1 MSQQINMNMTSPL
14 RIVLAAGGTGGHL
27 FPASALAEELKI
39 QGHEVMLATDKRGMA
54 YQNNLT
60 AMPIYRVPAA
70 TVYGGG
76 LFALPARI
84 LTLLWSVVSSLT
96 LMLRLR
102 PAIIIGF
109 GGYPSFGPVMAG
121 LLMRKPVLVHEQ
133 NAVLGR
139 ANRLAVKL
147 GASLATSFPNTAGV
161 PARAAARMRK
171 TGNPLRADVLST
183 AQISYRSPM
192 RSQAFDLLVFGG
204 SQGARIFSTVVPEAI
219 ALLPEDKRENLRLVQ
234 QVSKD
239 HMAGVLNSYGEL
251 KVSSEIREFFDD
263 MPRRLRHAHLVICRG
278 GASTISEISAIGVPS
293 IIVPLPGSLDQDQA
307 NNARDLATAGAA
319 ELILQKQFNAESLA
333 AILNKWLDD
342 KACFENM
349 STNARRLAEPE
360 ATVRLARYA
369 YCLAQ
374 RLPIQIDQPASFLE
388 GRRS

>member
-27 FPASALAEELKI
+27 FPASALAEELKT

-84 LTLLWSVVSSLT
+84 LTLLWSVVSSLM

-278 GASTISEISAIGVPS
+278 GASTISEISALGVPS

-342 KACFENM
+342 KACFETM

>member
-1 MSQQINMNMTSPL
+1 
-14 RIVLAAGGTGGHL
+14 
-27 FPASALAEELKI
+27 
-39 QGHEVMLATDKRGMA
+39 
-54 YQNNLT
+54 
-60 AMPIYRVPAA
+60 
-70 TVYGGG
+70 
-76 LFALPARI
+76 
-84 LTLLWSVVSSLT
+84 
-96 LMLRLR
+96 
-102 PAIIIGF
+102 
-109 GGYPSFGPVMAG
+109 MAG

-278 GASTISEISAIGVPS
+278 GASTISEISALGVPS

-342 KACFENM
+342 KACFETM

>member
-27 FPASALAEELKI
+27 FPASALAEELKT

-84 LTLLWSVVSSLT
+84 LTLLWSVVSSLM

-219 ALLPEDKRENLRLVQ
+219 ALLPEDKRQNLRLVQ

-278 GASTISEISAIGVPS
+278 GASTISEISALGVPS

-342 KACFENM
+342 KACFETM

>member
-27 FPASALAEELKI
+27 FPASALAEELKT

-84 LTLLWSVVSSLT
+84 LTLLWSVVSSLM

-234 QVSKD
+234 QVSRD

-278 GASTISEISAIGVPS
+278 GASTISEISALGVPS

-342 KACFENM
+342 KACFETM

>member
-1 MSQQINMNMTSPL
+1 MSQQGNINMTSPL
-14 RIVLAAGGTGGHL
+14 RIVLASGGTGGHL
-27 FPASALAEELKI
+27 FPASALAEELKA
-39 QGHEVMLATDKRGMA
+39 QGHEVILASDKRGMA
-54 YQNNLT
+54 YQNKLT
-60 AMPIYRVPAA
+60 AMPIYCVPAA
-70 TVYGGG
+70 TVYSGG

-84 LTLLWSVVSSLT
+84 LTLLWSIVYSLV

-183 AQISYRSPM
+183 TQISYRSPT
-192 RSQAFDLLVFGG
+192 RSQSFDLLVFGG
-204 SQGARIFSTVVPEAI
+204 SQGAQIFSTVVPKAI
-219 ALLPEDKRENLRLVQ
+219 ALLPENKRKDLHLVQ

-239 HMAGVLNSYGEL
+239 HMADVLNTYGEM
-251 KVSSEIREFFDD
+251 KVSSEIRDFFDD

-278 GASTISEISAIGVPS
+278 GASTISEICALGVPS

-307 NNARDLATAGAA
+307 NNARDLAATGAA
-319 ELILQKQFNAESLA
+319 ELILQKQFNAEDLA
-333 AILNKWLDD
+333 DLLNKWLDD
-342 KACFENM
+342 RARFETM
-349 STNARRLAEPE
+349 SANARRLAEPE
-360 ATVRLARYA
+360 AAVRLARYA

-374 RLPIQIDQPASFLE
+374 HLPIQIDEPSSFLQG
-388 GRRS
+388 GR

>member
-39 QGHEVMLATDKRGMA
+39 KGHEVILATDKRGMA

-263 MPRRLRHAHLVICRG
+263 MPRSLRHAHLVICRG
-278 GASTISEISAIGVPS
+278 GASTISEISALGVPS

>member
-27 FPASALAEELKI
+27 FPASALAEELKT

-70 TVYGGG
+70 TVYSGG

-84 LTLLWSVVSSLT
+84 LTLLWSVVSSLM
-96 LMLRLR
+96 LMLHLR

-204 SQGARIFSTVVPEAI
+204 SRGARIFSTVVPEAI
-219 ALLPEDKRENLRLVQ
+219 ALLPEDKRQNLRLVQ

-278 GASTISEISAIGVPS
+278 GASTISEISVLGVPS

-342 KACFENM
+342 KACFETM

>member
-27 FPASALAEELKI
+27 FPASALAEELKT

-84 LTLLWSVVSSLT
+84 LTLLWSVVSSLM
-96 LMLRLR
+96 LMLHLR

-183 AQISYRSPM
+183 AQISYRSPT

-278 GASTISEISAIGVPS
+278 GASTISEISALGVPS

-342 KACFENM
+342 KACFETM

>member
-27 FPASALAEELKI
+27 FPASALAEELKT

-76 LFALPARI
+76 LFTLPARI
-84 LTLLWSVVSSLT
+84 LTLLWSVVSSLM

-278 GASTISEISAIGVPS
+278 GASTISEISALGVPS

-342 KACFENM
+342 KACFETM

>member
-27 FPASALAEELKI
+27 FPASALAEELKT

-84 LTLLWSVVSSLT
+84 LTLLWSVVSSLM
-96 LMLRLR
+96 LMLHLR

-278 GASTISEISAIGVPS
+278 GASTISEISALGVPS

-342 KACFENM
+342 KACFETM